1 MSVHECTR
9 KKKCV
14 STLKAGARLVFRVQT
29 LARTKQKVFVS
40 PQGWCTFHF
49 ASAKLL
55 KKIETTANRLFLVIF
70 SSENPL
76 FLEIG

>member
-1 MSVHECTR
+1 VLGFVILNKVHYECARFPCTSR
-9 KKKCV
+9 F
-14 STLKAGARLVFRVQT
+14 LGAQ
-29 LARTKQKVFVS
+29 ARTKEKVRVS
-40 PQGWCTFHF
+40 PQGWRTFHF

>member
-1 MSVHECTR
+1 MSVHVFACT
-9 KKKCV
+9 
-14 STLKAGARLVFRVQT
+14 SHFQGAQV
-29 LARTKQKVFVS
+29 RTKEKVRVS
-40 PQGWCTFHF
+40 PQGWRTSRFQG
-49 ASAKLL
+49 AKLL